1 MIYFIFWKT
10 FVATAWCTKD
20 VNVGGN
26 HLTQVNYGNIQN
38 ETKLINSLKFYQK
51 SLAELSSTMTDEEKK
66 TVKNIAVKLFKFTW
80 LFLNYLALS
89 STPQKR

>member
-10 FVATAWCTKD
+10 FVATACCTKD

-38 ETKLINSLKFYQK
+38 ETKLIDSLKFYQK
-51 SLAELSSTMTDEEKK
+51 KICKIANLQFKKICKIFNSL
-66 TVKNIAVKLFKFTW
+66 
-80 LFLNYLALS
+80 
-89 STPQKR
+89 